1 VGADERYINSV
12 DADGITMAA
21 IQSLYDMVKER
32 NRAME
37 AQEKRIHEL
46 EEEIAAQK
54 RFMAELEAHVR
65 GIRTGPRATR
75 HF

>member
-37 AQEKRIHEL
+37 AQEKRIREL
-46 EEEIAAQK
+46 EEEITAQN
-54 RFMAELEAHVR
+54 RFMAELEARVQ
-65 GIRTGPRATR
+65 GIKTGAPATGQ
-75 HF
+75 F